1 MENRKE
7 YIDKM
12 AAKLK
17 GWDDEIL
24 KLEAKADTAKADLKA
39 EIKHHVEDLKAKKE
53 AALLK
58 LNEIRSKSGD
68 AWGDLKA
75 GTEQALGT
83 VEDSLKKAWARFK

>member
-17 GWDDEIL
+17 EWDDEIL
-24 KLEAKADTAKADLKA
+24 KLQTKTDTAKADLKDD
-39 EIKHHVEDLKAKKE
+39 IKHHIDDLKAKKE
-53 AALLK
+53 AALQKLK
-58 LNEIRSKSGD
+58 EIQSQSGT
-68 AWGDLKA
+68 AWDDMKA
-75 GTEQALGT
+75 GAETAMGT

>member
-24 KLEAKADTAKADLKA
+24 KLQAKADTAKADLKA
-39 EIKHHVEDLKAKKE
+39 EIKHHVDDLKAKKE
-53 AALLK
+53 AALQKLK
-58 LNEIRSKSGD
+58 EIQSHSET
-68 AWGDLKA
+68 AWGDVKA
-75 GTEQALGT
+75 GAETAMGT

>member
-17 GWDDEIL
+17 GWDDEIM
-24 KLEAKADTAKADLKA
+24 KLEAKAGTAKADLKA
-39 EIKHHVEDLKAKKE
+39 EIKQQVQDLNAKKE

-58 LNEIRSKSGD
+58 LKEIRSESEI

-75 GTEQALGT
+75 GAEQALGT

>member
-17 GWDDEIL
+17 GWDDEII
-24 KLEAKADTAKADLKA
+24 KLEAKADAAKSDLKA
-39 EIKHHVEDLKAKKE
+39 EINHHVDDLKAKKE
-53 AALLK
+53 AALQKLK
-58 LNEIRSKSGD
+58 EIRASGGE

-75 GTEQALGT
+75 GAETTMGT
-83 VEDSLKKAWARFK
+83 VEDTLKKAWARFK

>member
-17 GWDDEIL
+17 VWDDEII
-24 KLEAKADTAKADLKA
+24 KLEAKAATAKADLKA
-39 EIKHHVEDLKAKKE
+39 EIKHHIEDLKAKKE
-53 AALLK
+53 AALQKLK
-58 LNEIRSKSGD
+58 EIRSESGD

-75 GTEQALGT
+75 GAEQALGS
-83 VEDSLKKAWARFK
+83 VDDSLKKAWARFK